1 MSHLILG
8 FKDLVNSSPNNSIFD
23 LSSLFFDDTYLKS
36 ISPKRYNFYV
46 KFVSGLSNPSV
57 LEKFFYKTKEARD
70 FKSDLNNKASI
81 LANLITRLNNNYNKA
96 DKDKIIEDISNAI
109 KNKFK
114 LNESNIEKIDDIL
127 KKGGD
132 KEEEDF
138 VDKNTLNK
146 GSQPMKT
153 FLKKVNEIAPDIVN
167 SNPMTDV
174 NELIKEKKDNPKEET
189 NRKLKSDTIKE
200 LKNVYYN
207 YKDTLSPDK
216 LKITFID
223 RVIFIIT
230 TFLIRFITL
239 TIINWGLNTNIISSF
254 NRAFNFYCL
263 VYIIFFIFITMI
275 VNVIVYYPIME
286 LFSNNNII
294 NIPNLFYYFYVY
306 TNGSVRLLVHIF
318 IIILLMFIPYVI
330 NMDKLQLA
338 RITDTNKNISYNYEQ
353 KNKIYDAINLFSL
366 IIWILTSIIAIKL

>member
-1 MSHLILG
+1 MAHLLLG

-23 LSSLFFDDTYLKS
+23 LSSLFFDDSYLKS

-46 KFVSGLSNPSV
+46 KFVSGLSNPAV

-70 FKSDLNNKASI
+70 YKSEINTKASI
-81 LANLITRLNNNYNKA
+81 LANLISRLNNNFSKE
-96 DKDKIIEDISNAI
+96 DKNKIIDDITSTI
-109 KNKFK
+109 KHKFK
-114 LNESNIEKIDDIL
+114 LDESNTSKIDDLL

-132 KEEEDF
+132 IENEDT
-138 VDKNTLNK
+138 DKLFEKYTLNK

-153 FLKKVNEIAPDIVN
+153 FLKRVNEIAPDMG
-167 SNPMTDV
+167 SNPPIADV
-174 NELIKEKKDNPKEET
+174 TELLTEKKPITSSKPKSE
-189 NRKLKSDTIKE
+189 TIKD
-200 LKNVYYN
+200 LRNVYYN

-216 LKITFID
+216 LKITYID
-223 RVIFIIT
+223 RIIFIVS
-230 TFLIRFITL
+230 TFIIRFISL
-239 TIINWGLNTNIISSF
+239 MIISWGLNTNIISSF
-254 NRAFNFYCL
+254 YRAFNVYCF
-263 VYIIFFIFITMI
+263 VYILFFVFITMI
-275 VNVIVYYPIME
+275 VNVIVYYPIMD

-306 TNGSVRLLVHIF
+306 TNGSIRLLVHIF

-338 RITDTNKNISYNYEQ
+338 RIADTTKNISYDYEK

-366 IIWILTSIIAIKL
+366 IVWVLTSVIAIKL

>member
-1 MSHLILG
+1 MAHLLLG

-23 LSSLFFDDTYLKS
+23 LSSLFFDDSYLKS

-46 KFVSGLSNPSV
+46 KFVSGLSNPAV

-70 FKSDLNNKASI
+70 YKSEINTKASI
-81 LANLITRLNNNYNKA
+81 LANLISRLNNNFSKE
-96 DKDKIIEDISNAI
+96 DKNKIIDDITSTI
-109 KNKFK
+109 KHKFK
-114 LNESNIEKIDDIL
+114 LDESNTSKIDDLL

-132 KEEEDF
+132 IENEDT
-138 VDKNTLNK
+138 DKLFEKYTLNK

-153 FLKKVNEIAPDIVN
+153 FLKRVNEIAPDMG
-167 SNPMTDV
+167 SNPPIADV
-174 NELIKEKKDNPKEET
+174 TELLTEKKPITSSKPKSE
-189 NRKLKSDTIKE
+189 TIKD
-200 LKNVYYN
+200 LRNVYYN

-216 LKITFID
+216 LKITYID
-223 RVIFIIT
+223 RIIFIVS
-230 TFLIRFITL
+230 TFIIRFISL
-239 TIINWGLNTNIISSF
+239 MIINWGLNTNIISSF
-254 NRAFNFYCL
+254 YRAFNVYCF
-263 VYIIFFIFITMI
+263 VYILFFVFITMI
-275 VNVIVYYPIME
+275 VNVIVYYPIMD

-306 TNGSVRLLVHIF
+306 TNGSIRLLVHIF

-338 RITDTNKNISYNYEQ
+338 RIADTTKNISYDYEK

-366 IIWILTSIIAIKL
+366 IVWVLTSVIAIKL

>member
-70 FKSDLNNKASI
+70 FKSELNNKASI
-81 LANLITRLNNNYNKA
+81 LANLISRLNNNYNKA
-96 DKDKIIEDISNAI
+96 DKDKIIEDITNTI

-114 LNESNIEKIDDIL
+114 LDESNINKIDDIL
-127 KKGGD
+127 KKGGNP
-132 KEEEDF
+132 EEDF
-138 VDKNTLNK
+138 VNGKTLNK

-153 FLKKVNEIAPDIVN
+153 FLKKVNEIAPDIGN

-174 NELIKEKKDNPKEET
+174 SELIKNETEKSKEPK
-189 NRKLKSDTIKE
+189 KAKSETIKE

-216 LKITFID
+216 LKITLID
-223 RVIFIIT
+223 RVIFIII

-239 TIINWGLNTNIISSF
+239 MIINWGLNTNIISSF

-294 NIPNLFYYFYVY
+294 NIPNLFYYFYIY

-338 RITDTNKNISYNYEQ
+338 RISDTNKNISYNYEQ